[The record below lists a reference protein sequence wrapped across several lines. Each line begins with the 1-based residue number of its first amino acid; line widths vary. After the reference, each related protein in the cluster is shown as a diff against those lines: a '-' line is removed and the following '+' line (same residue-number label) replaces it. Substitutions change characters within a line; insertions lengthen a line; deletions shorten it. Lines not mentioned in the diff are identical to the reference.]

1 MRRASGGMLQAHHG
15 GRIMDEAIGESVR
28 LSSRYTPGRQLPDKS
43 VSLLDT
49 ACARVA
55 LSQSATP
62 ASVEDTQRDIEQIST
77 TLKSLA
83 RENASLGNCRE
94 RIDELEQKKAQL
106 HDRLE
111 RDRKSVV

>member
-15 GRIMDEAIGESVR
+15 VRIMDEAIVESVR
-28 LSSRYTPGRQLPDKS
+28 LSSRYMPGRQLPDKS

-55 LSQSATP
+55 LRQSATP

-83 RENASLGNCRE
+83 RENGSLGNCQE
-94 RIDELEQKKAQL
+94 RIVELEDKWTQL
-106 HDRLE
+106 QERL
-111 RDRKSVV
+111 